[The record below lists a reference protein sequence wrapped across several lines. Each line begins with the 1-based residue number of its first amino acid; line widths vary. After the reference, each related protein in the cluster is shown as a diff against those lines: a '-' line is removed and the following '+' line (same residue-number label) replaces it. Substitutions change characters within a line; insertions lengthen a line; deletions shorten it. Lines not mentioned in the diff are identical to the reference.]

1 MFDTWPQIEKRA
13 SIIHNRTVVIKDMPL
28 MNKTAMTEDER
39 QIIGTW
45 FEGLSA
51 D

>member
-1 MFDTWPQIEKRA
+1 
-13 SIIHNRTVVIKDMPL
+13 